1 MAIYH
6 YSVKAINRSSGRSSV
21 AAAAYR
27 SGEKLVDERTGNV
40 FDYERRNGVVHAEV
54 FLPDGTT
61 MPRAELWNLAE
72 AAEKRKDAKV
82 AREIVVALPHELTAP
97 EQLTLIREYAQGLS
111 QRTGWAV
118 DVAVHAPG
126 EEGDHRNSHA
136 HLLCTT
142 RVIERS
148 PDGVIRL
155 GAKTRE
161 WDVVSSGKELI
172 RSERQEWE
180 AAMNQALELAQQA
193 ARVDARSYAEQ
204 GLELMPQ
211 THLGVSA
218 CQMERK
224 GIETERGNRNRLAA
238 DHNREVVD
246 LAEKRAEREAA
257 EALQKDLR
265 RWKRMD
271 VKALEAEAIKLAPG
285 SARGIAY
292 EDPTVQEAYKPL
304 RSCGGHYEGFLWV
317 QPEKKDYE
325 AGKFGWL
332 DERHVEKQEAALKQA
347 STALVWAQR
356 AETQWRQYHPYKSS
370 LFDIGLPNRELK
382 GLVQTRQA
390 QEADESREKQKL
402 AALLKAREQAQ
413 QKLEAAIQKV
423 LPQAKIE
430 HAKRKERYE
439 ALETV
444 LKPKQE
450 QEKQEREQQRQKER
464 SQDRGGGLSIGW

>member
-27 SGEKLVDERTGNV
+27 AGEKLVDERTGNV

-61 MPRAELWNLAE
+61 MPRADLWNLAE
-72 AAEKRKDAKV
+72 ASEKRKDAKV

-97 EQLTLIREYAQGLS
+97 EQRILIREYAQGLS

-126 EEGDHRNSHA
+126 DEGDQRNSHA

-142 RVIERS
+142 RVVERNAQ
-148 PDGVIRL
+148 GKIQL

-180 AAMNQALELAQQA
+180 VATNQALEQAQQA

-204 GLELMPQ
+204 GLDLMPQ
-211 THLGVSA
+211 THLGVNA

-238 DHNREVVD
+238 EHNREVAD
-246 LAEKRAEREAA
+246 LAQKREEREAA
-257 EALQKDLR
+257 EALKNDITRWEGMQPWSLR
-265 RWKRMD
+265 DEGK
-271 VKALEAEAIKLAPG
+271 KIHPG
-285 SARGIAY
+285 SVREVAMD
-292 EDPTVQEAYKPL
+292 DPAVWEAYKPI
-304 RSCGGHYEGFLWV
+304 R
-317 QPEKKDYE
+317 DYDE
-325 AGKFGWL
+325 FPRKQFRHTYDEYRAGEFGWL
-332 DERHVEKQEAALKQA
+332 NTEHMRVQESQVSQTNDSVRYARKQEQA
-347 STALVWAQR
+347 WVT
-356 AETQWRQYHPYKSS
+356 EHPYQRMLCDMGVPNKTYNS
-370 LFDIGLPNRELK
+370 LKRHTASKEH
-382 GLVQTRQA
+382 
-390 QEADESREKQKL
+390 EL
-402 AALLKAREQAQ
+402 AAESEKLKVLKAERAKAEA
-413 QKLEAAIQKV
+413 KLESAIQKA
-423 LPQAKIE
+423 LPWVKPEYARRQ
-430 HAKRKERYE
+430 ERYE
-439 ALETV
+439 ALQAV
-444 LKPKQE
+444 LAPKDRAYQL
-450 QEKQEREQQRQKER
+450 EREKER
-464 SQDRGGGLSIGW
+464 SQERGGGRSIGF